1 MEQQKEKVSR
11 WKRMMKGVRLF
22 SHLLTFS
29 PAHFL
34 LIILLLSSCEEDYA
48 PKPRGFFIITLPE
61 KSYVHYSPS
70 QCPFEFDIPVYAKV
84 SQDSSKI
91 TEPCFLNIDFVG
103 FNGTLYISY
112 KPVHNDLLRLLEDHR
127 HMTMKHISKASAIDE
142 QAYSDPARHVYG
154 SFNLVKGST
163 ASNVQFYLTDSTLNF
178 IRGSLYFNNI
188 PQPDSIAPVLDFIT
202 KDVKHLTETFQW
214 K

>member
-1 MEQQKEKVSR
+1 MRKKSEKVSR
-11 WKRMMKGVRLF
+11 RESEMDTFSF

-29 PAHFL
+29 LSHFL
-34 LIILLLSSCEEDYA
+34 LLVLLFLSSCEDEYT
-48 PKPRGFFIITLPE
+48 PKPRGFFRITLPE

-70 QCPFEFDIPVYAKV
+70 QCPFEFDIPTYAKV

-112 KPVHNDLLRLLEDHR
+112 KPVHNDLPKLLEDHR

-142 QAYSDPARHVYG
+142 QAYADPLHRVYG
-154 SFNLVKGST
+154 SFNYVKGST
-163 ASNVQFYLTDSTLNF
+163 ASNIQFYLTDSTRNF

-188 PQPDSIAPVLDFIT
+188 PQPDSIAPVLDFIS
-202 KDVKHLTETFQW
+202 KDLKHLAETFKW